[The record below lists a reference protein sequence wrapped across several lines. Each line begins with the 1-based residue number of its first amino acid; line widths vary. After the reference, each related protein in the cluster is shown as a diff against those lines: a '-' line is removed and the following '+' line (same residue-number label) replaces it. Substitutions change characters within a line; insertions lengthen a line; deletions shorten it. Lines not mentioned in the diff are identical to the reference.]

1 MKRTQRRD
9 SLMKEQL
16 YKIKTLLTSD
26 PKRTGVL
33 GVLVLVLV
41 VMWGRMMSTSGPAP
55 ASAKAV
61 TSNSKTASAPAQ
73 AGRVNYR
80 STTDLPALQKWLAE
94 PIGLSE
100 RNLFQVRYEHFPR
113 DGSRRKENPVVGPT
127 GFWDELAKS
136 MTSQADQRQRRQYLV
151 ENVQRQAASL
161 KLQSTLM
168 SGQLPRA
175 LVNGEQLGEGD
186 VVAVGTGSTRTEF
199 RVLKIE
205 ARRIIVEREG
215 IKLEIQMN

>member
-1 MKRTQRRD
+1 
-9 SLMKEQL
+9 MKEQL
-16 YKIKTLLTSD
+16 HNVKTMLLSD
-26 PKRTGVL
+26 PKRTCVL
-33 GVLVLVLV
+33 GVLVLVLAV
-41 VMWGRMMSTSGPAP
+41 IWGRMMMKSGPTP
-55 ASAKAV
+55 ASAKPV
-61 TSNSKTASAPAQ
+61 SSSSKGTTPTSQ

-80 STTDLPALQKWLAE
+80 STNDLPALQKWLSE
-94 PIGLSE
+94 PIGLSD
-100 RNLFQVRYEHFPR
+100 RNLFEVRYEHFPR
-113 DGSRRKENPVVGPT
+113 DGSRRKEEAVVGPT

-175 LVNGEQLGEGD
+175 LVNGEQVGEGD

-215 IKLEIQMN
+215 VKLEIQMN